1 MTLIGARTMQRQKG
15 FTLLELIVVTL
26 IIGLI
31 IGVVN
36 LSSGLS
42 RQHDVQE
49 EIERLAALIDLAA
62 QESIFKST
70 EIALEFEESSYRFL
84 TLIEN
89 EWQPIE
95 ADRILRQRQL
105 PTGLEIEL
113 FIEGEQKEVFSIET
127 EGSDKQN
134 IPPRIF
140 LLSSGEIT
148 PFEVSLKGADGD
160 ILYTLIGHINGELE
174 IEKAEAEPS

>member
-1 MTLIGARTMQRQKG
+1 MQRQKG

-26 IIGLI
+26 IIGLM

-36 LSSGLS
+36 LSSGLN
-42 RQHDVQE
+42 RQHNVQE

-62 QESIFKST
+62 QESIFKSA

-105 PTGLEIEL
+105 PAGLEIEL
-113 FIEGEQKEVFSIET
+113 FIEGEKKEIFSVEV
-127 EGSDKQN
+127 EGTDKKN

-148 PFEVSLKGADGD
+148 PFEFSLKASDGD
-160 ILYTLIGHINGELE
+160 TLYTLIGRINGELE
-174 IEKAEAEPS
+174 IEKTEAQPS

>member
-1 MTLIGARTMQRQKG
+1 MQGQKG

-26 IIGLI
+26 IIGLM
-31 IGVVN
+31 IGVIN
-36 LSSGLS
+36 LSSGLN

-105 PTGLEIEL
+105 PAGLEIEL
-113 FIEGEQKEVFSIET
+113 FVEGERQEIFSIET
-127 EGSDKQN
+127 KDSEKKD

-160 ILYTLIGHINGELE
+160 TLYTLIGRINGELE
-174 IEKAEAEPS
+174 IEKTEAKPS